1 MGGAPDNQAAQEA
14 ARAAKLI
21 LDELK
26 EQGVAIGNLV
36 CDSRKVKPGDV
47 FVAYPGEHQDGRGY
61 IRQAIASGAAAV
73 LWERT
78 GFEWREDW
86 RVANSGVIGLKALA
100 GTIAHIAYGKPSEQL
115 WVVGVT
121 GTNGK
126 TSCSQWLAAAFGK
139 LGRNSA
145 VIGTLG
151 SGFPGALDKSIPNTT
166 PEAITLHSELARFLR
181 EGARAVVM
189 EASSIGLAQGRLN
202 SVAFDVALFTN
213 LTRDHLD
220 YHGSMEAYG
229 TAKATLFDWRGLSHA
244 VINLDDP
251 FGTALA
257 GRLRGRVARTGFCL
271 ERADQAALAEKVDQ
285 LIVARE
291 IRVSADGIEFEIEGP
306 PHLGRAQVRSPV
318 LGRFN
323 VSNLLGVAAT
333 LLASD
338 YSLAQAASALEV
350 LEPVP
355 GRLERIGGGAQPLV
369 VIDYAHSPD
378 ALAQALATLRDVAH
392 AGGGRLYCVFGCGG
406 DRDHGKRPL
415 MGEIAARLADRV
427 FLTSDNPRTED
438 PQAIIAEIARGMP
451 AGGAR
456 PAVIESDRRN
466 AIFAAIAAA
475 APGDVLLLAGKGH
488 ETWQEIGGR
497 RIPFSDIAVAGEALR
512 VPAAPAK
519 AMMTVREAAGEIGAR
534 DAGGDRG
541 FEGVCSDSRAAKR
554 GDLFVAL
561 RGERFDGHAFVM
573 DAAAQGAAAA
583 MVDERGERQCDFS
596 GVARI
601 VVEDTVAG
609 LGRLAAAWRAR
620 FDLPLL
626 AVLGS
631 NGKTT
636 VKELLAA
643 IMRREYGAREVLA
656 TPGNLN
662 NEIGLPLTV
671 LALHGLH
678 RCAVIEM
685 GMNHAGEIGRL
696 AAIAR
701 PTLAV
706 IGNAQ
711 REHQEFLH
719 SVGDAARAS
728 GEVFAAMAA
737 DGTAVLNADDVCI
750 GIWRE
755 QSAGRRVV
763 TFGLNADADV
773 RGRCT
778 LTGFGADLEIAT
790 RSGTARTKLQLA
802 GVHNAS
808 NALAAAAAAFA
819 AGASLQSIA
828 EGLASVAPVP
838 GRLQR
843 KSSAAGAT
851 VIDDTYNANPDSVRA
866 AVALLAAFPAPTVL
880 VLGEMGEVGEQ
891 GAEFHREIG
900 ACARDAGIGRLI
912 GLGDLT
918 RHAAKAFGPAGTH
931 AGSLDELLSALQ
943 PSDMPGATILVKGS
957 RFMRMER
964 VVAALGC
971 GAAGEGH

>member
-1 MGGAPDNQAAQEA
+1 MGGARNDEA
-14 ARAAKLI
+14 GQDGTRAAKLI

-26 EQGVAIGNLV
+26 EQGVAISNLV
-36 CDSRKVKPGDV
+36 CDSRKVTPGDV
-47 FVAYPGEHQDGRGY
+47 FVAYPGERQDGRGY
-61 IRQAIASGAAAV
+61 IGQAIASGAAAV

-86 RVANSGVIGLKALA
+86 RVANSGVMGLKALA
-100 GTIAHIAYGKPSEQL
+100 GTIAHIACGRPSEQM

-126 TSCSQWLAAAFGK
+126 TSCSQWLAAALGT
-139 LGRNSA
+139 LGRKSA

-151 SGFPGALDKSIPNTT
+151 SGFPGAFDKSIPNTT
-166 PEAITLHSELARFLR
+166 PEAITLHRELARFLR
-181 EGARAVVM
+181 EGAKAVIM

-229 TAKATLFDWRGLSHA
+229 AAKAMLFDWPGLRHA

-251 FGTALA
+251 FGTTLA
-257 GRLRGRVARTGFCL
+257 DRLGGRVRRTGFCL
-271 ERADQAALAEKVDQ
+271 ERADEAALAEEVDQ
-285 LIVARE
+285 LIVARG
-291 IRVSADGIEFEIEGP
+291 IRVDADGIEFDIEGP
-306 PHLGRAQVRSPV
+306 AHVGRAHVKSPV

-333 LLASD
+333 LLASG
-338 YSLAQAASALEV
+338 YSLSQAASALGV

-355 GRLERIGGGAQPLV
+355 GRLERIGGGGEPLV

-378 ALAQALATLRDVAH
+378 ALAQALAALRDVAN
-392 AGGGRLYCVFGCGG
+392 AGGGRLFCVFGCGG
-406 DRDHGKRPL
+406 DRDRGKRPL

-438 PQAIIAEIARGMP
+438 PSVIIADIVHGMP
-451 AGGAR
+451 PGGAC
-456 PAVIESDRRN
+456 PPVIEPDRRK
-466 AIFAAIAAA
+466 AIVAAMAAA
-475 APGDVLLLAGKGH
+475 TPRDVLLLAGKGH

-512 VPAAPAK
+512 GPAAPAK
-519 AMMTVREAAGEIGAR
+519 AMLTVREAAREIGAR
-534 DAGGDRG
+534 DLGSDQSFQR
-541 FEGVCSDSRAAKR
+541 VCSDSRAVR
-554 GDLFVAL
+554 QGDLFVAL
-561 RGERFDGHAFVM
+561 RGERFDGHAFVKS
-573 DAAAQGAAAA
+573 AAAQGAAAA
-583 MVDERGERQCDFS
+583 MVDERGERERDFT

-601 VVEDTVAG
+601 VVDDTVSG
-609 LGRLAAAWRAR
+609 LGRLAGAWRAR
-620 FDLPLL
+620 FELPLL

-662 NEIGLPLTV
+662 NEIGLPLTL
-671 LALHGLH
+671 LALLDLH

-685 GMNHAGEIGRL
+685 GMNHPGEIARL

-706 IGNAQ
+706 INNAQ

-719 SVGDAARAS
+719 SVEDAARAN

-737 DGTAVLNADDVCI
+737 DGTAVLNADDACI

-755 QSAGRRVV
+755 QNAGRRVV
-763 TFGLNADADV
+763 TFGLEAEADV

-790 RSGTARTKLQLA
+790 PSGTAKTKLQLA
-802 GVHNAS
+802 GVHNAR

-819 AGASLQSIA
+819 AGATLESIA
-828 EGLASVAPVP
+828 EGLASVAPVQ
-838 GRLQR
+838 GRLQKR
-843 KSSAAGAT
+843 SSAAGAA

-866 AVALLAAFPAPTVL
+866 AIALLAGFSAPTVL
-880 VLGEMGEVGEQ
+880 VLGDMGEVGKQ
-891 GAEFHREIG
+891 GVEFHREIG
-900 ACARDAGIGRLI
+900 AYAHDAGIGRLI
-912 GLGDLT
+912 GLGDLA
-918 RHAAKAFGPAGTH
+918 RHAAEAFGPAGTH
-931 AGSLDELLSALQ
+931 AGSLDELLSTLRQ
-943 PSDMPGATILVKGS
+943 SDRPGATILVKGS

-964 VVAALGC
+964 VVAALSGE
-971 GAAGEGH
+971 AAGEGH